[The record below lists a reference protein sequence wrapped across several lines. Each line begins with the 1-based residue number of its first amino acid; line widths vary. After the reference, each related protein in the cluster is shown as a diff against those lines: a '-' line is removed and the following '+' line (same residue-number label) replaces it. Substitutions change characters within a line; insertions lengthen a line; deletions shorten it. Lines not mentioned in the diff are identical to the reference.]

1 MKFIIPQNYDFN
13 SKILGIIDYPA
24 AIFDVI
30 WCTIV
35 FFIVKIICNNISTKI
50 FIFTIFALPVVIF
63 SIVGVNGENII
74 YVLKYMTKYV
84 INPKI
89 LLYEKE
95 NKDCKKSKKVI

>member
-13 SKILGIIDYPA
+13 SKILGIIDYQS
-24 AIFDVI
+24 AILDLI
-30 WCTIV
+30 WSIIIYV
-35 FFIVKIICNNISTKI
+35 IVKIICKNISLKI
-50 FIFTIFALPVVIF
+50 FIFTIFTFPVIIF

-74 YVLKYMTKYV
+74 YVLKYMTKY
-84 INPKI
+84 ILNPKI